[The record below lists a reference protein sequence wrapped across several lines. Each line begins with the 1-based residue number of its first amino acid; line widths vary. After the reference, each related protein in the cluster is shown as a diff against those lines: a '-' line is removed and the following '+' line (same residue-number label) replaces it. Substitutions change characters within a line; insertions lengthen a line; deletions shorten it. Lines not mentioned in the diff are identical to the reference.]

1 VDAASG
7 APESIE
13 GLLLCQVADN
23 WLAFPARGV
32 TRIDAWS
39 ENDVLAQHARWA
51 FDLPRAPGKVLEE
64 GSARLVVDALEIH
77 SELAGLFPLPQ
88 VLVGAAGGALKG
100 FVSAQAR
107 LWPLVEVA
115 RLCRYLADRPEPVAK
130 ETQ

>member
-1 VDAASG
+1 MDAAPT

-32 TRIDAWS
+32 THIDAWTES
-39 ENDVLAQHARWA
+39 DVLAQHARWA
-51 FDLPRAPGKVLEE
+51 FDLPRAPGKVLHE
-64 GSARLVVDALEIH
+64 GSARLVVDTLEIH
-77 SELAGLFPLPQ
+77 SEVAGLYPLPQ

-100 FVSAQAR
+100 FVAARAR

-115 RLCRYLADRPEPVAK
+115 RLCRFLSDRPEPSAG
-130 ETQ
+130 EGA